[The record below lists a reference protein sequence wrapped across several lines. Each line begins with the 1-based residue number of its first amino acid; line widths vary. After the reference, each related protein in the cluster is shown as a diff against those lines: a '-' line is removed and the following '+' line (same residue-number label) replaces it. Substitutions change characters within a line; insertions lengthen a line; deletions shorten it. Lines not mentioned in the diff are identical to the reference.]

1 MSSSP
6 SDIDVNALMR
16 GLVHELR
23 NPLSAILTASSL
35 LQPNQE
41 MDEES
46 GMLLEVV
53 QKEARRMNRILTEFS
68 TFVKPPAAY
77 IEDFDIAALVRD
89 IARQLKKEEVIQP
102 HIAIHDELPPTL
114 WVSGDMLQT
123 AQVLRHVLTNS
134 AEAMETDG
142 KMRFAKCEPSSPALC
157 IEDTGEG
164 LVHGALEQA
173 FQPFFSTKP
182 AATGLG
188 LSISRGLIRAF
199 GGELTVENIQ
209 TAKHEG
215 SNGEAQA
222 EDEPEHLPQG
232 TRVRIQLPPAKE
244 ANHELELDTD

>member
-1 MSSSP
+1 MSSPP

-46 GMLLEVV
+46 GMLIEVV
-53 QKEARRMNRILTEFS
+53 QKEGRRMNRILTEFS

-77 IEDFDIAALVRD
+77 IEDFDVAALVRD
-89 IARQLKKEEVIQP
+89 VALQLKKEEVLRS
-102 HIAIHDELPPTL
+102 HILIEDDLPPTL
-114 WVSGDMLQT
+114 WVSGDMLQIS
-123 AQVLRHVLTNS
+123 QVLRHVFTNA
-134 AEAMETDG
+134 AEAMEIKG
-142 KMRFAKCEPSSPALC
+142 KLRFTRCESDLSTIC

-164 LVHGALEQA
+164 LMHGALEQA

-188 LSISRGLIRAF
+188 LSISRGLLRAF
-199 GGELTVENIQ
+199 GGELTVENIHAMDGQ
-209 TAKHEG
+209 SEAKVE
-215 SNGEAQA
+215 NA
-222 EDEPEHLPQG
+222 PQG
-232 TRVRIQLPPAKE
+232 TRVRIQLLNAK
-244 ANHELELDTD
+244 DTK